1 MENKQPRKQPVPT
14 ARPESDWRR
23 VAHGRPY
30 AERREPDIE
39 LRSNPRKTIPIEV
52 VLNYGLTHSEVVPIR
67 DLTMGGVFVE
77 MTAVELHEGALLELL
92 LRYRY
97 KDRHIEHRLPAQ
109 VVRVTPDGVALRF
122 GDYDDDA
129 YTDLVDLLYAM

>member
-1 MENKQPRKQPVPT
+1 
-14 ARPESDWRR
+14 
-23 VAHGRPY
+23 
-30 AERREPDIE
+30 
-39 LRSNPRKTIPIEV
+39 V

-67 DLTMGGVFVE
+67 DLTMGGVFVQ
-77 MTAVELHEGALLELL
+77 MTAVELHEGALLELM

>member
-1 MENKQPRKQPVPT
+1 MEDKRPRKQTVPA
-14 ARPESDWRR
+14 ARPESEWRR
-23 VAHGRPY
+23 VAHGRAY

-52 VLNYGLTHSEVVPIR
+52 VLNYGQIHSEVVPIR

-77 MTAVELHEGALLELL
+77 MTAIELHEGALLELM